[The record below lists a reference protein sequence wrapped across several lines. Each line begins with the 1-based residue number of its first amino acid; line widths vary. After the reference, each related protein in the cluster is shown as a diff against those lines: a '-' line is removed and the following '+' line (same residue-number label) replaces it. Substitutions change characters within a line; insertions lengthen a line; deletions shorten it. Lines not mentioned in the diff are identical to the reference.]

1 MKADAP
7 GSLAARVI
15 AWFEQHGRRDL
26 PWRHPRTPYRVW
38 LSEIMLQQTQVQTVV
53 PYFIAF
59 TERFPSLPA
68 LAAADIDA
76 VLHLWSGLG
85 YYSRARNLHRAARL
99 VVEQHEGELPDSV
112 EALEALPGIGRST
125 AAAIVA
131 QAWDRPA
138 AILDGNVKRVLARY
152 HAEPGWPG
160 DSTVLRRLWTLAEA
174 HLPTTRACDY
184 TQAMMDLGATVCT
197 RSRPA
202 CPACPLSEDC
212 SARASDSQTRY
223 PGSRPRRAL
232 PERQTT
238 FLILIDDHNR
248 LLLERRPPAGIWGG
262 LWCFPELGGDDALA
276 DRLHSLGCCDPASAG
291 ETAPFTH
298 TFTHFRL
305 HISPQ
310 LLRVSHRTTSVK
322 DDAHLLWYS
331 ANDSTRIGLPAPVA
345 RLLRKLQQD
354 RLI

>member
-26 PWRHPRTPYRVW
+26 PWQHPRTPYRVW

-99 VVEQHEGELPDSV
+99 VVEQHDGELPDSV

-160 DSTVLRRLWTLAEA
+160 DSAVLRRLWTLAEA

-202 CPACPLSEDC
+202 CPACPLREDC

-223 PGSRPRRAL
+223 PGPRPRRTL

-262 LWCFPELGGDDALA
+262 LWCFPELGGDDALV
-276 DRLHSLGCCDPASAG
+276 D
-291 ETAPFTH
+291 
-298 TFTHFRL
+298 
-305 HISPQ
+305 
-310 LLRVSHRTTSVK
+310 
-322 DDAHLLWYS
+322 
-331 ANDSTRIGLPAPVA
+331 
-345 RLLRKLQQD
+345 
-354 RLI
+354 